1 MLNIFALTAGLAATA
16 SAFDCHGPYFSFY
29 NRAGPAMSFQRLDP
43 ALFPGQQ
50 SPHLHSFDGGN
61 GLAADMTFETT
72 QESTCT
78 TARIKPD
85 MSLYWRPTLFWNGNN
100 TGFYKV
106 PDKFLK
112 VYYKFGDAGN
122 EKATVSEFPENFQM
136 IAGDPFKRSDD
147 GNNPAGIRW
156 SCLGENYSRIDS
168 KGFPTGFT
176 SCKEG
181 LTSELTFP
189 SCWNGK
195 ELDPK
200 NPSAH
205 MTWPTAGGKGI
216 DACPE
221 GFKEARFPAI
231 FIEFWWDV
239 SGFDGQYK
247 ATDNPWSLA
256 NGDPTGFGFH
266 ADFRNGWKKGV
277 LAKATADE
285 GYCNCGCGC
294 GNDQMKECFGADNVN
309 DDNDA
314 DFMSCTAKPA
324 FSIES
329 TQAIDKL
336 PGCNPLQAGPER
348 ATQATGPDCT
358 AGAAPPSS
366 GGNKT
371 TTAVPSATKASST
384 GAAATTED
392 ATTAAETK
400 TTHRPTASRTKGNN
414 RPTQSQ
420 AVVNDSETQ
429 VGKAN
434 DGNVGATA
442 TKTKGYVILPASQ
455 NSSSY

>member
-1 MLNIFALTAGLAATA
+1 MMNLFALTAGLAATA

-61 GLAADMTFETT
+61 ALAADMTFETT

-85 MSLYWRPTLFWNGNN
+85 KSLYWRPTLFWNGNN

-112 VYYKFGDAGN
+112 IYYKFGDAGN
-122 EKATVSEFPENFQM
+122 EKAAVSEFPENFQM
-136 IAGDPFKRSDD
+136 IAGDPFKRAEGD
-147 GNNPAGIRW
+147 NPAGVKW
-156 SCLGENYSRIDS
+156 ACLGEGYSRIDS
-168 KGFPTGFT
+168 MGFPKGFD

-189 SCWNGK
+189 ACWNGK
-195 ELDPK
+195 DLDPK

-205 MTWPTAGGKGI
+205 MAWPTASGKGI

-221 GFKEARFPAI
+221 GFKVKRFPSI
-231 FIEFWWDV
+231 FIEFWYDV
-239 SGFDGQYK
+239 SAFDGHYTK
-247 ATDNPWSLA
+247 DDMPWVLS

-266 ADFRNGWKKGV
+266 ADFRNGWEKGV
-277 LAKATADE
+277 LAKATADQ

-294 GNDQMKECFGADNVN
+294 GNDQMKECFGAENVN

-314 DFMSCTAKPA
+314 GFKSCTAKQA
-324 FSIES
+324 FGEDK

-336 PGCNPLQAGPER
+336 PGCNPLQAGPQR
-348 ATQATGPDCT
+348 ATVVSGPGCT
-358 AGAAPPSS
+358 AAAAPPS
-366 GGNKT
+366 G
-371 TTAVPSATKASST
+371 ATKSASQGSSAGEAGATKTAAQGSPT
-384 GAAATTED
+384 GAAA
-392 ATTAAETK
+392 
-400 TTHRPTASRTKGNN
+400 PTAKPDAKTDDKSGLTTQTEANAKQTTFPTLSKSVKIKGE
-414 RPTQSQ
+414 TQPAHAGNDD
-420 AVVNDSETQ
+420 AVV
-429 VGKAN
+429 GP
-434 DGNVGATA
+434 
-442 TKTKGYVILPASQ
+442 TKTKE
-455 NSSSY
+455 